1 MWLSMATY
9 QDVCFFIIQ
18 DREHIGY
25 QQNTVKSSGKG
36 QNLLAQKLKM
46 NKTEKNYIKQ
56 CVRSLVEGNITD
68 NED

>member
-9 QDVCFFIIQ
+9 RDVCFFIIQ

-25 QQNTVKSSGKG
+25 QKNTVKSSGKG

-46 NKTEKNYIKQ
+46 NKSEKDYIKQ
-56 CVRSLVEGNITD
+56 CVISLEEGN
-68 NED
+68 NR